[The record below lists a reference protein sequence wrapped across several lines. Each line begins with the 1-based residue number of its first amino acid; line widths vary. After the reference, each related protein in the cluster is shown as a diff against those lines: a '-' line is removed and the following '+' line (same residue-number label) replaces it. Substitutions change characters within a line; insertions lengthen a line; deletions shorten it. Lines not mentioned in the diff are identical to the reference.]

1 MKHIIW
7 IDYAK
12 SIAIFLVV
20 LLHTHCS
27 ETLAQ
32 VINSFIIPLFFMMSG
47 YLFSYRRNPAY
58 GPFIYKRFRQ
68 LVVPYLWIGALGYL
82 AWLLVLRHYGSDA
95 GSDQSWYE
103 PLIGI
108 LGGFADLMTTD
119 IPLWFLLSL
128 FVVEAVSYPLNR
140 KTGNPLLT
148 GSAALALSFLL
159 YVTVPQLQS
168 RLPFLLGPAISGIF
182 FYSVGQFLS
191 RRRFDGQRLISPT
204 VALVALPVFT
214 AGIYFNRPV
223 AYYVCDY
230 GNYGLF
236 LLSSFAG
243 SYLVFCLSY
252 LLGRLGESPA
262 VKFISRMTL
271 IVCGLHILMFSLIKG
286 IALYCFRIQPEVL
299 TANIPNGILFAL
311 ASFILSFGCARII
324 SRHFRFLIDR

>member
-128 FVVEAVSYPLNR
+128 FVVEAVSYPQPKDRQPPADRLR
-140 KTGNPLLT
+140 GFSAQFSALRDC
-148 GSAALALSFLL
+148 SAAPEPASFSSRPRHLWNILL
-159 YVTVPQLQS
+159 FGRTIPQ
-168 RLPFLLGPAISGIF
+168 PAPVRRTAAVQPDSG
-182 FYSVGQFLS
+182 S
-191 RRRFDGQRLISPT
+191 RR
-204 VALVALPVFT
+204 A
-214 AGIYFNRPV
+214 AGIHGRHIFQPARRI
-223 AYYVCDY
+223 
-230 GNYGLF
+230 L
-236 LLSSFAG
+236 
-243 SYLVFCLSY
+243 CL
-252 LLGRLGESPA
+252 RLRQLRTVSA
-262 VKFISRMTL
+262 VVVR
-271 IVCGLHILMFSLIKG
+271 G
-286 IALYCFRIQPEVL
+286 
-299 TANIPNGILFAL
+299 
-311 ASFILSFGCARII
+311 
-324 SRHFRFLIDR
+324 

>member
-95 GSDQSWYE
+95 GSDQSWYG

-119 IPLWFLLSL
+119 IPL
-128 FVVEAVSYPLNR
+128 
-140 KTGNPLLT
+140 
-148 GSAALALSFLL
+148 
-159 YVTVPQLQS
+159 
-168 RLPFLLGPAISGIF
+168 
-182 FYSVGQFLS
+182 
-191 RRRFDGQRLISPT
+191 
-204 VALVALPVFT
+204 
-214 AGIYFNRPV
+214 
-223 AYYVCDY
+223 
-230 GNYGLF
+230 
-236 LLSSFAG
+236 
-243 SYLVFCLSY
+243 
-252 LLGRLGESPA
+252 
-262 VKFISRMTL
+262 
-271 IVCGLHILMFSLIKG
+271 
-286 IALYCFRIQPEVL
+286 
-299 TANIPNGILFAL
+299 
-311 ASFILSFGCARII
+311 
-324 SRHFRFLIDR
+324 

>member
-1 MKHIIW
+1 M
-7 IDYAK
+7 
-12 SIAIFLVV
+12 
-20 LLHTHCS
+20 
-27 ETLAQ
+27 
-32 VINSFIIPLFFMMSG
+32 
-47 YLFSYRRNPAY
+47 
-58 GPFIYKRFRQ
+58 
-68 LVVPYLWIGALGYL
+68 
-82 AWLLVLRHYGSDA
+82 
-95 GSDQSWYE
+95 
-103 PLIGI
+103 
-108 LGGFADLMTTD
+108 
-119 IPLWFLLSL
+119 
-128 FVVEAVSYPLNR
+128 
-140 KTGNPLLT
+140 
-148 GSAALALSFLL
+148 
-159 YVTVPQLQS
+159 
-168 RLPFLLGPAISGIF
+168 
-182 FYSVGQFLS
+182 
-191 RRRFDGQRLISPT
+191 
-204 VALVALPVFT
+204 ALVALPVFT